1 MLLLPAKSTIS
12 PTYMSFNNL
21 FAASTFSLCES
32 PHGIILEYLINTSQV
47 NVLLVFRQPCFVKSP
62 IGRLGGKEGR
72 GIASVKTFES
82 CKTWKFGNVH
92 ALFKITPKVH
102 REPRKNIGF
111 LSSIKHLVKFDSRT
125 FLFDIS
131 IKPARPHILIST
143 FFWEASWK
151 KCLNSRISKK
161 FVPNFS
167 S

>member
-62 IGRLGGKEGR
+62 IGRLGGKGGR

-92 ALFKITPKVH
+92 ALFKITPKV
-102 REPRKNIGF
+102 RKNIGF
-111 LSSIKHLVKFDSRT
+111 LSSVKHLVKFDSRT
-125 FLFDIS
+125 FLFDIN

-151 KCLNSRISKK
+151 KYLNSRISKK